1 MINRR
6 ITVNVGLH
14 ELYYLCLG
22 IFICMDATF
31 HDYANIWYYIALF
44 IGLLAICNIGSGIK
58 KRLNSSF
65 TAQMLAFALLAL
77 FSTLWTVYPVAF
89 NGALKAI
96 LKYCIASVVLLFNIR
111 DKRDIE
117 RLLGILWISGIVM
130 AIYAFMTYGYSYML
144 YAIKVGERLGAEIIQ
159 INGFGFTAALAI
171 CLSYRFFIIKK
182 NIFVKMMC
190 LISFMTKND

>member
-1 MINRR
+1 M
-6 ITVNVGLH
+6 
-14 ELYYLCLG
+14 
-22 IFICMDATF
+22 
-31 HDYANIWYYIALF
+31 
-44 IGLLAICNIGSGIK
+44 
-58 KRLNSSF
+58 
-65 TAQMLAFALLAL
+65 
-77 FSTLWTVYPVAF
+77 
-89 NGALKAI
+89 
-96 LKYCIASVVLLFNIR
+96 FNIR

-190 LISFMTKND
+190 LISFIPLGFCVLASESRRSILIVSVFVLVMGLSILFFIV